1 MQPEALTI
9 PKLLARRVMHDAQR
23 LAIIDDGWRPESFW
37 DWVAG
42 HGAAGGAASPV
53 GRQLSRNVPAT
64 LGQQV
69 RELVAGLAPV
79 GDSYPLPHFRR
90 AL

>member
-1 MQPEALTI
+1 LKRSGRTPVHAL
-9 PKLLARRVMHDAQR
+9 PG
-23 LAIIDDGWRPESFW
+23 LAITDDGWQAESFW

-42 HGAAGGAASPV
+42 HGAAGGAVSPT
-53 GRQLSRNVPAT
+53 GRQLGRNVPAT
-64 LGQQV
+64 LGQRV
-69 RELVAGLAPV
+69 RDLIAGLAPA